1 MQEYPSGKAYKYVF
15 ALLSAAMAVFSVWII
30 LNSQDDVPTLVC
42 GLLMLGFFTI
52 AFAPILRA
60 KIILGEDFIEQVSF
74 FRRKVFFKDI
84 IQVVI
89 DNQNTF
95 VISRKA
101 RLHISRDISE
111 RSQLLQVLLGR
122 LKKFPYVQVV
132 GDPLVINYLMNATE
146 NNPEMKEKL
155 AAGELESYAGT
166 LSARLIEKRW
176 FYREFDV
183 RTPRG
188 GCNVIYYGRGW
199 GYECVVVDDE
209 VVDKKNSNFWYV
221 PEFRF
226 KIGNL
231 PAVIKVSVWPWFV
244 LRSFTLEVAGK
255 QVYHEGS

>member
-15 ALLSAAMAVFSVWII
+15 AFLSAAMAVLSVWII

-42 GLLMLGFFTI
+42 GLLMLGFSTI
-52 AFAPILRA
+52 VLVPILRS

-89 DNQNTF
+89 DNQQAF
-95 VISRKA
+95 LISREA
-101 RLHISRDISE
+101 RLRISQDISE

-122 LKKFPYVQVV
+122 LKKFPYVQVA
-132 GDPLVINYLMNATE
+132 GDPLVISHLMNAIE
-146 NNPEMKEKL
+146 NKPEMKENL
-155 AAGELESYAGT
+155 AAGELESYAGP

-176 FYREFDV
+176 LYREFDV

-188 GCNVIYYGRGW
+188 GYNVIYYGRGW
-199 GYECVVVDDE
+199 GYECVLVNDE
-209 VVDKKNSNFWYV
+209 VVDKKDSYFWHV

-226 KIGNL
+226 KIGDL
-231 PAVIKVSVWPWFV
+231 PAVIKVRVWPWFA
-244 LRSFTLEVAGK
+244 LRSFTLEVGGK
-255 QVYHEGS
+255 EVYYEG